1 MTESKPLTETDLLT
15 AGLHPA
21 VAQVM
26 RWFAADHLPEGAV
39 RTTSLMCVDLA
50 SSMAAVFPDGG
61 PELTTGLRKL
71 LEAKDC
77 FVRCAVAAS
86 TPRPI
91 GEGR

>member
-1 MTESKPLTETDLLT
+1 VTEPSPLTETDLLT
-15 AGLHPA
+15 IGRHPA

-26 RWFAADHLPEGAV
+26 RWFAAGHLPAGDV
-39 RTTSLMCVDLA
+39 RVASEMVAQLA
-50 SSMAAVFPDGG
+50 NDMADAFPDGG